1 MTKARSACAD
11 RIGPHFPRDCGQPRF
26 KALLGGLLTAA
37 AIGCAVLPAAAQ
49 DKAAK
54 NAPVETVAPEEKP
67 APYDDRLARLSEIM
81 GAVHYLRN
89 LCVAGGEPEWREAI
103 QKLIDSETAT
113 EPKRKA
119 RMIAAYNRGYRS
131 FASVYTTCTPA
142 AATAE
147 ENYRNEG
154 ATLAV
159 EIASRFGN

>member
-1 MTKARSACAD
+1 MKMARFACAG
-11 RIGPHFPRDCGQPRF
+11 RIGPHFRHDRGQTRF
-26 KALLGGLLTAA
+26 KVLLGGLLTAA
-37 AIGCAVLPAAAQ
+37 AIGCAILPAAAQ

-89 LCVAGGEPEWREAI
+89 LCVTGGEPEWREAI

-119 RMIAAYNRGYRS
+119 RMIAAYKPRLPLFCLGLHHLHPGCGDRGGEL
-131 FASVYTTCTPA
+131 P
-142 AATAE
+142 
-147 ENYRNEG
+147 
-154 ATLAV
+154 
-159 EIASRFGN
+159 